1 MGFLASVFL
10 PFLLAAAVA
19 GAVSVLW
26 RDVLPRPFFFS
37 VVSFVLVLGVHRLVQ
52 AVVEI
57 GKIAWPGGGGYFLEY
72 QPKPNAYE
80 AVERQL
86 TLEAF
91 AVAFFVAV
99 LSYFLLVALRNSVR
113 P

>member
-10 PFLLAAAVA
+10 PFLLALAVA
-19 GAVSVLW
+19 GSAALLW
-26 RDVLPRPFFFS
+26 RDALPRPLFFFAL
-37 VVSFVLVLGVHRLVQ
+37 SFILVLGLHRVVQ

-72 QPKPNAYE
+72 QAKPSGFE

-86 TLEAF
+86 TVEAL
-91 AVAFFVAV
+91 AIAILVAA
-99 LSYFLLVALRNSVR
+99 LSYFLLAALRESMR
-113 P
+113 R

>member
-10 PFLLAAAVA
+10 PFLLAVVVAVT
-19 GAVSVLW
+19 AVVLW
-26 RDVLPRPFFFS
+26 RNALPKPFFFFAL
-37 VVSFVLVLGVHRLVQ
+37 SFVLVLGVHRAVQ

-57 GKIAWPGGGGYFLEY
+57 GKFVLPGGGSDFLEY
-72 QPKPNAYE
+72 QAKPSAYE

-91 AVAFFVAV
+91 VVALVTAV
-99 LSYFLLVALRNSVR
+99 LSYFLLVVLRNSVR
-113 P
+113 Q